1 MERDRMNSWDLI
13 KRNLVQYRR
22 THAGVLLGAAV
33 GTAILT
39 GALLMGDSVRRSLA
53 DLALA
58 RLGKTQVALEGHRF
72 FRSGLAKELE
82 EELAAPVAPVLRLR
96 GVIVDA
102 LQQKHRRGVQV
113 LGVDDRFFEM
123 GHAGNPLDEGEEEV
137 VLNEALAAALEV
149 EAGDEVLLRV
159 ETPHPL
165 PREAPL
171 SLDADLSSSLRL
183 IVKAVVS
190 ESGFGRFS
198 LRANQ
203 ASPFNAFVS
212 LAGLGERAGREGR
225 ANLLLVGADSTVDVT
240 LEQADEALQR
250 RFRLDDAGLSI
261 RELPD
266 LKKVE
271 LKTSR
276 VFLNSE
282 EVRAAASAVPGAE
295 GVLTYFVNDL
305 AVGERHAPYS
315 FVAAL
320 GPLQST
326 GDGASVIPP
335 DMGRNEILVNR
346 WLTDDLGAS
355 VGDSMKLT
363 YFVMGPGRK
372 LEEKEARFRIRSIL
386 PMEGAALDKHL
397 MPEFPGLWEGRSCR
411 DWNPGID
418 FDPSRIRDKDEEYW
432 ATYGGTPKA
441 FITLEAGQALW
452 SSRFGSLTAVRYPLS
467 EVAVRRIDEAL
478 RRELDLPALGLFFRP
493 VRKEALEAGSQG
505 QDFGPLFLGLSFF
518 LIAAAL
524 VLVGMLFSL
533 GVEQR
538 KQEFGTLLA
547 LGFTRRKAGRL
558 FLWEGVLLAAG
569 GALLGTLLGVV
580 YTGVMILGLDTFW
593 RDAVAGAGIRLHVE
607 WLTLALGA
615 LCGVFM
621 AALALW
627 ITLKRQARHE
637 VRALLDGTGSLDPQS
652 STKSKGRAGFACA
665 AVSAIAAGALIAI
678 SLGGGE
684 AGSGAGTFFGAGAL
698 LLVSGMGLVLGLLCR
713 MGSFATGAALSLE
726 DLGFRNASRRRGRSL
741 SVVAVLACGT
751 FLVFAVGANRK
762 NPLEG
767 ADQRGSATGGFAF
780 IGESS
785 LPLLHGLDEK
795 AVQGMEVVN
804 LRVREGDDAS
814 CLNLNR
820 AQSPRLLGVASGKL
834 GTRRAFTFVKTLDGS
849 SRERPWTLLEQ
860 DQPDGAIPAV
870 ADQATIVWGLDKKVG
885 DTLEY
890 KDEGGRSFS
899 VRLVGALKSS
909 ILQGSLLISEERFV
923 ELFPS
928 EEGYRVFLVD
938 APREKEH
945 HVADALT
952 RAGRNAGLEVTPTTE
967 RLAVYM
973 AVENTYLSIFQVLG
987 GLGLLLGSAGLA
999 FVLLRN
1005 VMERRSELA
1014 VLQAMG
1020 YTGAAIRKLLLL
1032 EHGWLLVLGACLGVA
1047 AAIVAVWPAL
1057 SSLGKDLPW
1066 ASLGITLA
1074 AILAGGFLYIW
1085 AAARLSSGR
1094 EFLSALR
1101 NE

>member
-1 MERDRMNSWDLI
+1 MNTWDLI

-22 THAGVLLGAAV
+22 THAGVFLGAAV

-39 GALLMGDSVRRSLA
+39 GALLMGDSVRHSLT

-58 RLGKTQVALEGHRF
+58 RLGKTRVALAGHCF
-72 FRSGLAKELE
+72 FRSGLAKDLE
-82 EELAAPVAPVLRLR
+82 EELAAPVAPVLRLK

-102 LQQKHRRGVQV
+102 LEQKHRRGVQV

-123 GHAGNPLDEGEEEV
+123 GDAENPLDAEEEV
-137 VLNEALAAALEV
+137 IVLNEALAAALEV

-159 ETPHPL
+159 EKPHPL
-165 PREAPL
+165 TREAPL
-171 SLDADLSSSLRL
+171 SIDQDLSSSLRL

-190 ESGFGRFS
+190 EAGFGRFS

-212 LAGLGERAGREGR
+212 LAGLGKSVGLDGR
-225 ANLLLVGADSTVDVT
+225 ANLLLVGADSTGDVT
-240 LEQADEALQR
+240 LEQADEALKR
-250 RFRLDDAGLSI
+250 CFHLADAGLSI
-261 RELPD
+261 QELPD
-266 LKKVE
+266 LGRME

-282 EVRAAASAVPGAE
+282 ESRAAALVVPGAE

-305 AVGERHAPYS
+305 SVGERHAPYS

-320 GPLQST
+320 GSLRSAD
-326 GDGASVIPP
+326 DGTSVIPSGM
-335 DMGRNEILVNR
+335 DKNEILVNR
-346 WLTDDLGAS
+346 WLADDLNAS
-355 VGDSMKLT
+355 IGDSMKLT

-386 PMEGAALDKHL
+386 PMEGAALDENL
-397 MPEFPGLWEGRSCR
+397 MPEFPGLAEGRSCR

-432 ATYGGTPKA
+432 AAYRGTPKA
-441 FITLEAGQALW
+441 FITLEAGRALW
-452 SSRFGSLTAVRYPLS
+452 SSRFGSLTAVRCPVS
-467 EVAVRRIDEAL
+467 DGAMQRIDEAL
-478 RRELDLPALGLFFRP
+478 RQELDLPALGLFFRP
-493 VRKEALEAGSQG
+493 VREDALKAGSQG

-547 LGFTRRKAGRL
+547 LGFTWRKAGGL
-558 FLWEGVLLAAG
+558 LLCEGILLATG

-580 YTGVMILGLDTFW
+580 YTGAMILGLDTFW
-593 RDAVAGAGIRLHVE
+593 RDAVARAGIRLHVE
-607 WLTLALGA
+607 WLTLAVGA

-621 AALALW
+621 AALAMW

-637 VRALLDGTGSLDPQS
+637 VRALLNGTGSLDPMS
-652 STKSKGRAGFACA
+652 LTRSRGKAGFACA
-665 AVSAIAAGALIAI
+665 AVSAIAAGALIAF
-678 SLGGGE
+678 SLGGE

-698 LLVSGMGLVLGLLCR
+698 LLVAGMGLVLGLLCR
-713 MGSFATGAALSLE
+713 MGSFSTGAALSLE
-726 DLGFRNASRRRGRSL
+726 DLGLRNASRRRGRSL

-767 ADQRGSATGGFAF
+767 ADRPGSATGGFSF

-785 LPLLHGLDEK
+785 LPLLHGLDES
-795 AVQGMEVVN
+795 AVQGMDVVN

-820 AQSPRLLGVASGKL
+820 AQSPRLLGVASEKL
-834 GTRRAFTFVKTLDGS
+834 GTKRAFTFVKTLDGAG
-849 SRERPWTLLEQ
+849 RENPWALLEQ
-860 DQPDGAIPAV
+860 DQPDGAVPAV
-870 ADQATIVWGLDKKVG
+870 ADQATIVWGLDRKLG

-890 KDEGGRSFS
+890 KDEGGRPFS
-899 VRLVGALKSS
+899 IRLVGALKGS

-923 ELFPS
+923 ELYPS

-938 APREKEH
+938 APQEKEH
-945 HVADALT
+945 HVADVLT
-952 RAGRNAGLEVTPTTE
+952 RAGRNAGLEVTPAAE
-967 RLAVYM
+967 RLAAYT

-999 FVLLRN
+999 IVLLRN

-1014 VLQAMG
+1014 ALQAMG
-1020 YTGAAIRKLLLL
+1020 YTRASIRKLLLL
-1032 EHGWLLVLGACLGVA
+1032 EHGWLLVTSACLGVA
-1047 AAIVAVWPAL
+1047 AATVAVWPAL

-1085 AAARLSSGR
+1085 AAAKLSAGR